1 MAWWFGRKA
10 AEPVRPFV
18 PAWLAGEAETG
29 GFVRGYH
36 AQLDEVYRRNPVGLR
51 AVRLVTGLI
60 GGLPL
65 FDEEGRSEAVELIR
79 ANGLFERAAAAL
91 LLHGNAYVRLAVDGH
106 DRPAELHSMR
116 PERVSVVC
124 GADGWPSAYLYRAG
138 SKVERIAKED
148 ALGRRQVAHLKALDP
163 GDDYYDPE
171 RDYQAGQARASS
183 GKGGIRETR
192 LELPAVLTAVEARY
206 LAEQALA
213 RRWLAGET
221 IKWRLPPT
229 HMALRPGDALQ
240 LAGTSR
246 PWTVRAMSIEGM
258 AVAVEAE
265 GAPVSIP
272 ALPADS
278 GRPVSEPDVP
288 IGRSEL
294 ALFELPPEKDGVGE
308 SPVAYLAA
316 SNEGQWKSLPVELSL
331 GGQPLPGLAIGRRST
346 IGRAETA
353 LDPRAP
359 HIVDQQSQLI
369 VVLANAADIL
379 LNADQDALAA
389 GANLALIGGELIQ
402 FGRADQL
409 APGLFRLSNLLRGR
423 RGTEWAAGTHQ
434 VGELFCMIDPGRVR
448 SAPLATSAVGAVL
461 TAVAHGIG
469 DVAPLP
475 QASRILSGEAMRP
488 PSPCHLEVT
497 RSGPDILAQWVRR
510 SHRQWAWVD
519 AIGDGEDGFPERYRV
534 TVEGPAG
541 EVEVE
546 TPDRS
551 LVLGASQIP
560 GQAGQ
565 PISLSVATVGPAAL
579 SHPART
585 TFTL

>member
-29 GFVRGYH
+29 GFVRGYL
-36 AQLDEVYRRNPVGLR
+36 AQLDEVYRRNPVGFR

-65 FDEEGRSEAVELIR
+65 FAEQGRSEAVELIR

-106 DRPAELHSMR
+106 DQPAELHSMR
-116 PERVSVVC
+116 PERVRVVC
-124 GADGWPSAYLYRAG
+124 GPDGWPSAYLYRAG
-138 SKVERIAKED
+138 SRVERIARQD

-163 GDDYYDPE
+163 ADDHYDPE

-183 GKGGIRETR
+183 GKGGTREAR
-192 LELPAVLTAVEARY
+192 LEMPAVLAAGEARQ

-229 HMALRPGDALQ
+229 RMGLRPGDALQ

-246 PWTVRAMSIEGM
+246 PWMVRATSIEGM

-265 GAPVSIP
+265 AAPVSIP

-294 ALFELPPEKDGVGE
+294 ALFELPPEANSVGDA
-308 SPVAYLAA
+308 PIAYLAA
-316 SNEGQWKSLPVELSL
+316 SNEGQWKSIPVELSV
-331 GGQPLPGLAIGRRST
+331 GDQPLPGLAIGRRSV
-346 IGRAETA
+346 IGRAETV
-353 LDPRAP
+353 LDPRTP
-359 HIVDQQSQLI
+359 HIVDQRSQLI
-369 VVLANAADIL
+369 VRLTNDADIL
-379 LNADQDALAA
+379 LNADQEALGA
-389 GANLALIGGELIQ
+389 GTNLALVGGELVQ
-402 FGRADQL
+402 FGRAEQL
-409 APGLFRLSNLLRGR
+409 GPGLFRLSNLLRGR
-423 RGTEWAAGTHQ
+423 RGTDWAAATHHA
-434 VGELFCMIDPGRVR
+434 GELFCLIDSARLR
-448 SAPLATSAVGAVL
+448 STPLPAGAVGALL
-461 TAVAHGIG
+461 TATAHGIG

-475 QASRILSGEAMRP
+475 QASRTLSGEAMRP
-488 PSPCHLEVT
+488 PAPCHLKAT
-497 RSGPDILAQWVRR
+497 KSGVNVLVQWVRR

-519 AIGDGEDGFPERYRV
+519 AIGDGEDDFPERYRV
-534 TVEGPAG
+534 TLEGPAG
-541 EVEVE
+541 QAVVEI
-546 TPDRS
+546 PDRA
-551 LVLGASQIP
+551 LVLLPSQIP
-560 GQAGQ
+560 GQASQ
-565 PISLSVATVGPAAL
+565 PISLSVATIGPAAL

>member
-29 GFVRGYH
+29 GFVRGYQ

-65 FDEEGRSEAVELIR
+65 FAEEGKSEAVALIR
-79 ANGLFERAAAAL
+79 SNGLFERAAAAL

-138 SKVERIAKED
+138 SKVERIAKDD
-148 ALGRRQVAHLKALDP
+148 ALGRRQVAHLKALNP
-163 GDDYYDPE
+163 RDDHYDPE
-171 RDYQAGQARASS
+171 RDYQAGQARAQS
-183 GKGGIRETR
+183 GKGGTRETR
-192 LELPAVLTAVEARY
+192 LELPAVLTAGEARH

-229 HMALRPGDALQ
+229 RMGLRPGDSLQ

-246 PWTVRAMSIEGM
+246 PWMVRAISIDGM

-265 GAPVSIP
+265 SAPVSIP
-272 ALPADS
+272 ALPADA

-288 IGRSEL
+288 VGRSEL
-294 ALFELPPEKDGVGE
+294 ALFELPPEADAVGD
-308 SPVAYLAA
+308 SPVAYVAA

-331 GGQPLPGLAIGRRST
+331 GGQPLPGFAIGRRSI
-346 IGRAETA
+346 IGRAETI
-353 LDPRAP
+353 LDPRTP

-369 VVLANAADIL
+369 VRLANDADIL
-379 LNADQDALAA
+379 LNADQHALAA
-389 GANLALIGGELIQ
+389 GANLALIGGELVQ

-409 APGLFRLSNLLRGR
+409 APGLFRLSSLLRGR
-423 RGTEWAAGTHQ
+423 RGTEWAAVTHQ
-434 VGELFCMIDPGRVR
+434 VGELFCMIDPGRLR
-448 SAPLATSAVGAVL
+448 SAPLAAGAVGALL
-461 TAVAHGIG
+461 TATAHGIG

-475 QASRILSGEAMRP
+475 QASRTLSGEAMRP
-488 PSPCHLEVT
+488 PAPCHLKVS
-497 RSGPDILAQWVRR
+497 RSGSDILVQWVRR

-534 TVEGPAG
+534 TAEAPGG
-541 EVEVE
+541 ELVVE
-546 TPDRS
+546 TSDRS
-551 LVLGASQIP
+551 LAVGASQIP
-560 GQAGQ
+560 GHAGQ
-565 PISLSVATVGPAAL
+565 SISLSVATVGSAAL

-585 TFTL
+585 TFIL